1 MKIHSNQRLKSVL
14 SAVTAR
20 IYTVYSVNK
29 NEDP

>member
-1 MKIHSNQRLKSVL
+1 MKIQSNKRLKSVL

-20 IYTVYSVNK
+20 IYAVYRVNK

>member
-1 MKIHSNQRLKSVL
+1 MNIHSNQRLKSVL

-20 IYTVYSVNK
+20 IYSLYRVNK

>member
-20 IYTVYSVNK
+20 IYAVYRVNK
-29 NEDP
+29 NEDS

>member
-14 SAVTAR
+14 SDVTAR
-20 IYTVYSVNK
+20 IYAVYRVNK